1 MPPALS
7 PEFRLVCAAS
17 RWPRGAGRDAAVREA
32 AAVPGLD
39 WQRVTQITRRQRVWG
54 LVGDALRAA
63 EIELPADVA
72 EAFTEQTGAIARRNL
87 GAVAATAR
95 IGRMLDEAGVDWI
108 SFKGLPLAMQ
118 AYGTLAVKMSTD
130 IDILVPFE
138 ATTEACAILTR
149 LGYVRF
155 NPGSEIADHQ
165 LAAWMRVSKESG
177 WQHPETRL
185 VVEIHG
191 RIMANPALLP
201 QANIAADRQRVELAP
216 SVSVRTL
223 GDGLLFPYLVAH
235 GAHHGWFR
243 LKWLAD
249 IAALLGHDPG
259 GIEAR
264 SRGAQALGVGRCAA
278 QALLL
283 AHDLLAL
290 PLPPALEREM
300 RADRVH
306 RRLVRIALRVM
317 AGDYEAEEHTNAAA
331 RTMLPVTL
339 GNLLLRRGIGYKWGE
354 LTSLAANPL
363 DRATRP
369 LPRGLDFLYPVL
381 GGVRWG
387 ARMVGLI
394 GERRHGGA
402 R

>member
-17 RWPRGAGRDAAVREA
+17 RWPRGPDRDQAVRDAAA
-32 AAVPGLD
+32 AAGLD
-39 WQRVTQITRRQRVWG
+39 WERVAAIARRQRVWG
-54 LVGDALRAA
+54 LVGDALGSA
-63 EIELPADVA
+63 EIALPADMAELVA
-72 EAFTEQTGAIARRNL
+72 ERRGSIVRRNL
-87 GAVAATAR
+87 SSVVATAQL
-95 IGRMLDEAGVDWI
+95 GRALDAAGIDWI

-130 IDILVPFE
+130 IDVLVPYE
-138 ATTEACAILTR
+138 ATTEACALLAR

-155 NPGSEIADHQ
+155 NPGPEIADHQ
-165 LAAWMRVSKESG
+165 LAAWMKVSKESG
-177 WQHPETRL
+177 WQHPDTRL
-185 VVEIHG
+185 IVEIHG

-201 QANIAADRQRVELAP
+201 EASLAAPRQLVEVAP
-216 SVSVRTL
+216 GVSVPTL
-223 GDGLLFPYLVAH
+223 GEELLFAYLVAH

-249 IAALLGHDPG
+249 VAALLGHDPG
-259 GIEAR
+259 GIEAQYR
-264 SRGAQALGVGRCAA
+264 RAQALGVGRCAA

-290 PLPPALEREM
+290 PLSPGLEREL
-300 RADRVH
+300 RADRIH
-306 RRLVRIALRVM
+306 RRLVALTLHVM
-317 AGDYEAEEHTNAAA
+317 AGEFEADEHAHAAA
-331 RTMLPVTL
+331 RSMLPVTL
-339 GNLLLRRGIGYKWGE
+339 GNVLLRRGLGYKWRE
-354 LTSLAANPL
+354 LSSLAANPL

-369 LPRGLDFLYPVL
+369 LPRGLDFIYPLL
-381 GGVRWG
+381 GGLRWG

-394 GERRHGGA
+394 GERRHGGV